1 MTDAGSTV
9 PRRSIG
15 RALKTLREQAGIS
28 IEAARRNL
36 EWSKAKLYRIE
47 AGLSPL
53 RRLDVIAMCSIYGAS
68 QEITDALA
76 ELAAETKAKGWWHS
90 YSDTLPDWFELYV
103 GLEAAASHVR
113 QYEPGLVP
121 GLLQTAEYAAA
132 IIATGPGITAVEVE
146 RRVALRLARQEI
158 LTRRTPRPPRLDVIV
173 EEAAL
178 RRPLADPV
186 AMAAQLEH
194 LTVASQAQ
202 SVSIRVVPSTVGPHR
217 ALVAGAFVI
226 LDFPAVGMSTP
237 EPTTVYS
244 ESLTGALYLDKPA
257 EAATYEAAW
266 KTLEQLSMGPEE
278 SVALLKSIIKESDAR
293 PDARPVAHQ

>member
-15 RALKTLREQAGIS
+15 RALKGLREQAGIS

-68 QEITDALA
+68 TEITDALA

-103 GLEAAASHVR
+103 GLEAAASRVR
-113 QYEPGLVP
+113 QYEPGLIP
-121 GLLQTAEYAAA
+121 GLLQTATYASA
-132 IIATGPGITAVEVE
+132 IIATGPGITDEEVE
-146 RRVALRLARQEI
+146 RRVSLRLARQDI
-158 LTRRTPRPPRLDVIV
+158 LTRRTPRPPRLEMVV
-173 EEAAL
+173 EEAVL
-178 RRPLADPV
+178 RRPLANKA
-186 AMAAQLEH
+186 AMAEQLEH
-194 LTVASQAQ
+194 LIGAN
-202 SVSIRVVPSTVGPHR
+202 VSLRVVPSATGPHR

-226 LDFPAVGMSTP
+226 LDFPAVGTSTP
-237 EPTTVYS
+237 EPTTIYS
-244 ESLTGALYLDKPA
+244 ESLTGALYLDKHA
-257 EAATYEAAW
+257 EVETYETAW
-266 KTLEQLSMGPEE
+266 KTLVELSLDPDA
-278 SVALLKSIIKESDAR
+278 SAALMKTILKENHVR
-293 PDARPVAHQ
+293 PD